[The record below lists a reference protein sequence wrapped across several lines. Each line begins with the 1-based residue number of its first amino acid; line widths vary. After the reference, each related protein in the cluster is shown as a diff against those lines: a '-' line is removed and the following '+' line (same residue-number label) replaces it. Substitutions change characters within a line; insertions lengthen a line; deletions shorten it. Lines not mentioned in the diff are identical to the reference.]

1 MPKISLAFMENKA
14 REAVPELPR
23 SAYKKLGKV
32 AFKRFEAFT
41 HEPSEQEVL
50 ELFKTIVYD
59 DPTGDTAVRHLT
71 NPAECEH
78 HASVTRRLA
87 VAAG

>member
-32 AFKRFEAFT
+32 AYKRFQAFM
-41 HEPSEQEVL
+41 HEPSEAEVL
-50 ELFKTIVYD
+50 ELFRTIVYG

-71 NPAECEH
+71 NPAECDH
-78 HASVTRRLA
+78 HASVTRRLG
-87 VAAG
+87 AAA

>member
-1 MPKISLAFMENKA
+1 MPSITLSFMENKA
-14 REAVPELPR
+14 KQAIPELPR
-23 SAYKKLGKV
+23 SAYKKLGKI
-32 AFKRFEAFT
+32 ALKRFQAFT
-41 HEPSEQEVL
+41 YEPTEQEVL
-50 ELFKTIVYD
+50 ELFRTIVYG

-87 VAAG
+87 SA

>member
-14 REAVPELPR
+14 KQAIPELPR
-23 SAYKKLGKV
+23 SAYKKFAKIAV
-32 AFKRFEAFT
+32 KRFEKFT
-41 HEPSEQEVL
+41 TEPTEQEVL
-50 ELFKTIVYD
+50 ELFRVIVYT

-78 HASVTRRLA
+78 HASVTRRIG
-87 VAAG
+87 VAA

>member
-32 AFKRFEAFT
+32 AFKRFQGFT
-41 HEPSEQEVL
+41 REPTEQEVL
-50 ELFKTIVYD
+50 EMFKTIVYG
-59 DPTGDTAVRHLT
+59 DPTGDTAVRHLM
-71 NPAECEH
+71 NPTECDH
-78 HASVTRRLA
+78 HTSVTRRLG
-87 VAAG
+87 AAA

>member
-32 AFKRFEAFT
+32 AFKRFQAFT
-41 HEPSEQEVL
+41 HEPTEAEVL
-50 ELFKTIVYD
+50 ELFKAIVYG
-59 DPTGDTAVRHLT
+59 DPTGDTAVKHIMK
-71 NPAECEH
+71 PEECEH
-78 HASVTRRLA
+78 HVSVARRLA
-87 VAAG
+87 VAA